1 MIYSISTKA
10 RIDKSVTIRPYAIVE
25 DDVEIGADTTI
36 GSNVIIRKGTK
47 IGRGNTI
54 HAGAQI
60 GVEPQ
65 DYHFDGEPSWC
76 LIGDY
81 NIIREYAT
89 ISRATGERQQTV
101 IGDGNFIM
109 TYVHVAHN
117 CTVGNG
123 TVISSGT
130 QIGGHV
136 MIDDYVTIG
145 GLCGIHQLCRVG
157 KYAMLGA
164 MSYLNKDLPPFLLAR
179 GNRARAYGLNTRG
192 LRRYL
197 YSWQEIEDIKRVYRQ
212 LSGSPFSI
220 QKCIK
225 KIKTEE
231 RRAHIL
237 EIVKFAESSKR
248 SFLLLMD
255 VCASCK

>member
-1 MIYSISTKA
+1 MQSISIKA
-10 RIDKSVTIRPYAIVE
+10 KIDKSVTIGPYAIIE

-36 GSNVIIRKGTK
+36 GSSVIIRKGTR
-47 IGRGNTI
+47 IGTGNII
-54 HAGAQI
+54 HAGAQL

-89 ISRATGERQQTV
+89 VSRATGDRKQTM

-109 TYVHVAHN
+109 TYVHIAHN
-117 CTVGNG
+117 CIVGNN

-145 GLCGIHQLCRVG
+145 GLCGIHQFCRIG

-179 GNRARAYGLNTRG
+179 GNRARTYGLNTRG
-192 LRRYL
+192 LRRNL

-212 LSGSPFSI
+212 LSESPFLI
-220 QKCIK
+220 QECIK
-225 KIKTEE
+225 KLKIENCGEHIFEIIKF
-231 RRAHIL
+231 I
-237 EIVKFAESSKR
+237 ESSKR
-248 SFLLLMD
+248 SFLSFKD
-255 VCASCK
+255 V